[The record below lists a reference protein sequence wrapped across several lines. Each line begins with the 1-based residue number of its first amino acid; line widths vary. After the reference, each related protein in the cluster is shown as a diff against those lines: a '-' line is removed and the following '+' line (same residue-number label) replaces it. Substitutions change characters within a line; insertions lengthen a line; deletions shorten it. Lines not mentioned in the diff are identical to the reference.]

1 MGFFGEQLANVVEWQ
16 DAGKEVML
24 WKWPND
30 EIKKGSRLI
39 IRPGQNAIFMKNGS
53 IEGLFKDEG
62 SFDIESQIIPFLST
76 LKGFKFGFNS
86 GMRCEV
92 LFVNT
97 LEMTGKWGTKNPIM
111 LQAPGLPGG
120 LPIRAFGS
128 FVAKV
133 DDEIT
138 LLDKVAGVKTVFTME
153 DVRDR
158 MVSKLDQY
166 MMKRISQEG
175 KDIFRLQ
182 AYADEISKGIIQ
194 DLDAEMKKIGIAIT
208 DFAISNVSYPDNV
221 QKMAENAAAASMVQ
235 DPGHMQQVG
244 LGAQMMNG
252 GQGGSAGS
260 MGSNMADMATTMAGM
275 AAGMQM
281 GQQMMNSMNNG
292 SQAAPQQ
299 AAPAQQG
306 AGSQAGA
313 APAGQM
319 NFCPNCGTKVVP
331 GTRFCSNCGY
341 KLS

>member
-53 IEGLFKDEG
+53 IEGLFQDEG

-133 DDEIT
+133 SDEVKLIDT
-138 LLDKVAGVKTVFTME
+138 VAGVKTVFTME

-175 KDIFRLQ
+175 KDIFHLQ
-182 AYADEISKGIIQ
+182 AYGDEISKGIAE
-194 DLDAEMKKIGIAIT
+194 DLDAEMKKIGISIT

-235 DPGHMQQVG
+235 DASHMQQVG

-252 GQGGSAGS
+252 GGQAGSAG
-260 MGSNMADMATTMAGM
+260 NMATTMAGM

-281 GQQMMNSMNNG
+281 GQQMMNSMNN
-292 SQAAPQQ
+292 ANNAPQQ
-299 AAPAQQG
+299 QYQQPAGGQAGPAPA
-306 AGSQAGA
+306 AGGTV
-313 APAGQM
+313 
-319 NFCPNCGTKVVP
+319 NFCPNCGTKVQS
-331 GTRFCSNCGY
+331 GMKFCPNCGN
-341 KLS
+341 KLA